1 MSVFGPTAAASRP
14 AAVAASRRLSPL
26 HLLAGALLGLP
37 VSYPDVPYYWAAFA
51 VMAIALLTTPLA
63 RLNRSPGLTLCV
75 LALCGVATLSNL
87 LSPYAY
93 VREPARFLTSSLFYL
108 FFLAGLLAWDRARE
122 LLAGLAASI
131 LLQALAVLAMSVVR
145 FRWSLGVLNWT
156 VPELRLWG
164 SPWFPDWPNF
174 YAILLSTGFLL
185 FLLHYRRW
193 LPAGVCLL
201 AGILTTSRS
210 VYLALAIGIAWLA
223 LSGRGLRG
231 VLRAAGVAA
240 LTVLAALAL
249 AWVLA
254 GASGLDELIERMS
267 LLSDRQEIW
276 DSSWRLFTHNP
287 WLGVGGVMLDESV
300 GHTGYASFHNSFA
313 EVLVRHGLIGFGLY
327 MSLLFA
333 YAGRVRLGHAGC
345 AILLF
350 YLLTAL
356 FQNTL
361 RHPHFFMMF
370 SFFAIAAIRKAPEG
384 ERIVR

>member
-1 MSVFGPTAAASRP
+1 MSVLESAAAWQP
-14 AAVAASRRLSPL
+14 VTPAASRRLSRL
-26 HLLAGALLGLP
+26 HVLAGVLLGLP

-51 VMAIALLTTPLA
+51 VMLIALFTTPFG
-63 RLNRSPGLTLCV
+63 RLNRSPGLVLCV

-93 VREPARFLTSSLFYL
+93 VREPARFLTSSVFYL

-122 LLAGLAASI
+122 LMAGLAAAI
-131 LLQALAVLAMSVVR
+131 LLQALAVLAMSVVG
-145 FRWSLGVLNWT
+145 FRWSAGVLNWT

-193 LPAGVCLL
+193 LPASVCMA

-210 VYLALAIGIAWLA
+210 VYLALAIGLAWLA
-223 LSGRGLRG
+223 LSGRGRSG
-231 VLRAAGVAA
+231 VLRAVGVAA
-240 LTVLAALAL
+240 LTVLVATGLVR
-249 AWVLA
+249 VLA
-254 GASGLDELIERMS
+254 GSSGLDEFVLRMG

-276 DSSWRLFTHNP
+276 ASSLALFTHNP

-300 GHTGYASFHNSFA
+300 GHAGYASFHNSFA
-313 EVLVRHGLIGFGLY
+313 EVLVRHGVIGFGLY
-327 MSLLFA
+327 LALLFIHA
-333 YAGRVRLGHAGC
+333 ARVRPGHAGC

-370 SFFAIAAIRKAPEG
+370 SFFAIAAIPKGRE
-384 ERIVR
+384 

>member
-1 MSVFGPTAAASRP
+1 MSVLQPGAIASRTLP
-14 AAVAASRRLSPL
+14 AAPSQRLSPL
-26 HLLAGALLGLP
+26 HVLAGVLLGLP

-51 VMAIALLTTPLA
+51 VMVIALFTTPLD
-63 RLNRSPGLTLCV
+63 RLNRSPGLALCV

-93 VREPARFLTSSLFYL
+93 VREPARFLTSSVFYL
-108 FFLAGLLAWDRARE
+108 FFMVGLLAWDRARE
-122 LLAGLAASI
+122 LMAGLAAAI
-131 LLQALAVLAMSVVR
+131 LLQALAVLALSVVK
-145 FRWSLGVLNWT
+145 FRWSVGVLNWT

-193 LPAGVCLL
+193 LPAGICMA

-231 VLRAAGVAA
+231 VLRAVGVAA
-240 LTVLAALAL
+240 ITVLAAMAL
-249 AWVLA
+249 VRVLA
-254 GASGLDELIERMS
+254 GADGLGELIERMS
-267 LLSDRQEIW
+267 VLSDREEIW
-276 DSSWRLFTHNP
+276 ASSLRLFTHNP
-287 WLGVGGVMLDESV
+287 WLGLGGVTLDESV
-300 GHTGYASFHNSFA
+300 GHTGHASFHNSFA
-313 EVLVRHGLIGFGLY
+313 EVLVRHGVIGFALY
-327 MSLLFA
+327 LALLSI
-333 YAGRVRLGHAGC
+333 YATRVRAGHAGC
-345 AILLF
+345 AVLLF

-370 SFFAIAAIRKAPEG
+370 SFFAIAAIPKARE
-384 ERIVR
+384 